1 LKNGFTK
8 ISLFILIGLFISSCS
23 SIKKVPNGK
32 KLLVKNDVIVNGT
45 LSKSEDVNNLIY
57 QKPNTTLLGYRFR
70 LNLYNMALQNPDSV
84 YKSKFI
90 NNLGK
95 YERKSKWLSKKQV
108 DRLGKSFYYF
118 GIHEILKKN
127 GEAPVLFDETK
138 SEKSLLRINFY
149 YQNLGFFDVKS
160 TFKTDSVGLK
170 KTKTKYTI
178 TTGLPFMNDTINIK
192 IQSLV
197 LDSIYES
204 KKSKSFLKKQQYKI
218 EDLQNERNRI
228 TKDFRNNGIYDFQS
242 NFVNYTIDTIQTN
255 KKVNLTL
262 LINDRDKKLND
273 SLISEPFKMYKISKI
288 NIFTDSKSKTK
299 TQDRDSVFY
308 KNVSLYG
315 TGKLKFRPRAITN
328 AVFITK
334 NSLYSDDN
342 TILTSKYLGNLGA
355 FNYPNIQYVVDKKDT
370 ISNSLIANIYLSQ
383 RKKYQF
389 HLNTDF
395 THSNIQLFGISAGG
409 SLSIRNIFRGAETF
423 EIGGRGNLGASQDLA
438 NPDNRFFNISEFGL
452 DSKLTFPSILLPFRT
467 DRIIPKTMIPST
479 NITIGFAKQ
488 RNIGLDKENF
498 TASLIYNW
506 TPKKN
511 TSMRLDLLNIQFVK
525 NINTGNYF
533 NVYRSSYRS
542 LNNFAKNYAASSNY
556 FDSNNDLLI
565 ESGTNSFLENVL
577 SATPTIFPTADDFR
591 SIRSI
596 NERKIRLTENDLIVS
611 SGITFTKTTKT
622 DLLDNYFYTLKA
634 KFESAGNLISL
645 FAKNPKNKVDPNA
658 ANSVFGVNYSQYLK
672 FEIDFVK
679 HWDLSGK
686 KVLAIRAFAGIA
698 IPYGNSKDIPFSR
711 SYFAGGSNDNR
722 AWQPY
727 SLGPGRS
734 GARNDFN
741 EANLKL
747 VFSTELR
754 FNIFNKT
761 NGAIFADVGNIWNI
775 FDGVEDENS
784 KFTGIKS
791 LGDIAIG
798 SGFGFRQDFNFFV
811 VRLDFGF
818 KTYNPSF
825 TTNQKWFRD
834 YNFANTVLNIGI
846 NYPF

>member
-1 LKNGFTK
+1 LKNAFTK

-23 SIKKVPNGK
+23 SIKKVPKGK
-32 KLLVKNDVIVNGT
+32 KLLVKNEVVVNGAI
-45 LSKSEDVNNLIY
+45 SKSEDVNNLIY

-70 LNLYNMALQNPDSV
+70 LNLYNMALQYPDTV
-84 YKSKFI
+84 YRLKFI
-90 NNLGK
+90 NNPGK

-127 GEAPVLFDETK
+127 GEAPVLFDESK
-138 SEKSLLRINFY
+138 SEKSLLRINYY

-160 TFKTDSVGLK
+160 SFKTDSVGLK
-170 KTKTKYTI
+170 KIKTNYTV
-178 TTGLPFMNDTINIK
+178 TTGLPFRNDTIKTK
-192 IQSLV
+192 IQSPL

-204 KKSKSFLKKQQYKI
+204 RKSKSFLKKQQYKI

-228 TKDFRNNGIYDFQS
+228 TKDFRNNGVYDFQS

-262 LINDRDKKLND
+262 LINDREKKIND
-273 SLISEPFKMYKISKI
+273 SAISEPFKMYKISKI
-288 NIFTDSKSKTK
+288 NIYTDLMSKTK
-299 TQDRDSVFY
+299 TQERDSVFY
-308 KNVSLYG
+308 KNFSLYG

-355 FNYPNIQYVVDKKDT
+355 FNYPNIQYIVDKKE
-370 ISNSLIANIYLSQ
+370 SNSLVANIYLSQ

-423 EIGGRGNLGASQDLA
+423 EIGARGNLGASQDLA

-467 DRIIPKTMIPST
+467 DKIIPKTMIPST
-479 NITIGFAKQ
+479 NIAIGFAKQ

-511 TSMRLDLLNIQFVK
+511 TLMRLDLLNIQFVK

-556 FDSNNDLLI
+556 FDANNDLLI

-577 SATPTIFPTADDFR
+577 GSTPTIFPTTDDFR

-596 NERKIRLTENDLIVS
+596 NERKIRLTENDLIITS
-611 SGITFTKTTKT
+611 SITFSKTTKT
-622 DLLDNYFYTLKA
+622 DLADNYFYTLKT
-634 KFESAGNLISL
+634 KFESAGNLVSL
-645 FAKNPKNKVDPNA
+645 FSQNPKSKDDPNA
-658 ANSVFGVNYSQYLK
+658 VNSLFGVNYSQYLK
-672 FEIDFVK
+672 TEIDFVK

-698 IPYGNSKDIPFSR
+698 VPYGNSKDIPFSR

-734 GARNDFN
+734 GAQNDFN

-747 VFSTELR
+747 VFSAELR

-761 NGAIFADVGNIWNI
+761 NGAIFTDVGNIWNI

-784 KFTGIKS
+784 KFTGIRS
-791 LGDIAIG
+791 LGDIAVG
-798 SGFGFRQDFNFFV
+798 SGFGFRQDFSFFV

>member
-1 LKNGFTK
+1 MKNCFTK

-90 NNLGK
+90 NHPGK

-118 GIHEILKKN
+118 GIHQILKKN
-127 GEAPVLFDETK
+127 GEAPVLFDESK

-160 TFKTDSVGLK
+160 SFKTDSVGLK

-178 TTGLPFMNDTINIK
+178 TTGLPFINDTIKTK
-192 IQSLV
+192 IQSPV

-262 LINDRDKKLND
+262 LINDREKKFIDTLV
-273 SLISEPFKMYKISKI
+273 SEPFKMYKISKI

-423 EIGGRGNLGASQDLA
+423 EIGARGNLGASQDLA

-467 DRIIPKTMIPST
+467 DGIIPKTMIPST

-542 LNNFAKNYAASSNY
+542 LNNFAKNYATNSNY

-577 SATPTIFPTADDFR
+577 GSTPTIFPTTDDFR

-611 SGITFTKTTKT
+611 SSITFSKTTKT
-622 DLLDNYFYTLKA
+622 DLADNYFYTFKT

-645 FAKNPKNKVDPNA
+645 FAKNPKSKDDPNA
-658 ANSVFGVNYSQYLK
+658 ANSVFGVNYSQYIK
-672 FEIDFVK
+672 GEIDFVK

-761 NGAIFADVGNIWNI
+761 NGAIFADIGNIWNV

-784 KFTGIKS
+784 KFTGVKS

>member
-1 LKNGFTK
+1 MKNAFTK
-8 ISLFILIGLFISSCS
+8 ISLFILIGLTISNCS
-23 SIKKVPNGK
+23 SIKKVPKGK
-32 KLLVKNDVIVNGT
+32 SLLVKNEVVVNNVI
-45 LSKSEDVNNLIY
+45 SKSEDVNNLIY

-70 LNLYNMALQNPDSV
+70 LNLYNMAIQDPDSV
-84 YKSKFI
+84 YKSKFT
-90 NNLGK
+90 NHLGK

-127 GEAPVLFDETK
+127 GEAPVLYDVSK

-160 TFKTDSVGLK
+160 SFSIDSVGLK
-170 KTKTKYTI
+170 KLKTKYTI
-178 TTGLPFMNDTINIK
+178 TTGLPFINDSIKTK
-192 IQSLV
+192 IQSKT

-204 KKSKSFLKKQQYKI
+204 RKSKSFLKKQQYKI

-228 TKDFRNNGIYDFQS
+228 TKDFRNNGVYNFQS
-242 NFVNYTIDTIQTN
+242 NFVNYDIDTIQTN

-262 LINDRDKKLND
+262 VINDRDKKIND
-273 SLISEPFKMYKISKI
+273 TLISEPFKIYKISKI
-288 NIFTDSKSKTK
+288 NIYTDSKSKTK
-299 TQDRDSVFY
+299 TKERDSVFY
-308 KNVSLYG
+308 KNFNLFG

-342 TILTSKYLGNLGA
+342 TTLTSKYLGNLGA
-355 FNYPNIQYVVDKKDT
+355 FNYPNIQYSIDKNE
-370 ISNSLIANIYLSQ
+370 SNSLIANIYLSQ

-395 THSNIQLFGISAGG
+395 THSNIQLFGITAGG
-409 SLSIRNIFRGAETF
+409 SLSIRNIFRGAESF

-467 DRIIPKTMIPST
+467 DKIIPKTMIPST
-479 NITIGFAKQ
+479 NINIGFAKQ

-506 TPKKN
+506 APKKN
-511 TSMRLDLLNIQFVK
+511 TSVRLDLLNIQYVK

-542 LNNFAKNYAASSNY
+542 LNGFAKNYVVNPSY
-556 FDSNNDLLI
+556 FDQNNDLLI
-565 ESGTNSFLENVL
+565 ESGTNAFLENVL
-577 SATPTIFPTADDFR
+577 GTNPTIVTSNEDFK

-596 NERKIRLTENDLIVS
+596 NERKIRLTENDLIFAS
-611 SGITFTKTTKT
+611 SITFNKTTKT
-622 DLLDNYFYTLKA
+622 DLADNYFYTFKT

-645 FAKNPKNKVDPNA
+645 FAKNPQSKDDPNA
-658 ANSVFGVNYSQYLK
+658 VNSVFGVNYSQYLK
-672 FEIDFVK
+672 GEIDFVK
-679 HWDLSGK
+679 HWDFSGK
-686 KVLAIRAFAGIA
+686 KILAIRAFAGIA

-727 SLGPGRS
+727 SLGPGKS
-734 GARNDFN
+734 GAQNDFN

-747 VFSTELR
+747 VFSAELR

-761 NGAIFADVGNIWNI
+761 NGAIFTDVGNIWNA

-791 LGDIAIG
+791 FGDIAVG
-798 SGFGFRQDFNFFV
+798 SGFGIRQDFNFFV

-834 YNFANTVLNIGI
+834 YNFANSVLNIGI